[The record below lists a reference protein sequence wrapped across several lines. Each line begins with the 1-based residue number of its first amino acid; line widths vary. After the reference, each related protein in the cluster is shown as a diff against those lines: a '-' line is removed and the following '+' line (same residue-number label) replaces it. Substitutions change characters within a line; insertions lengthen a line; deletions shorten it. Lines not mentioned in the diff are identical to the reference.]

1 MKESTLTYIHTYN
14 CIILYHLQIREW
26 INPGLGQFRDGIAT
40 IDPYCNENDRNARNN
55 RMQILRILKHCVLMW
70 LKYCKNFCKISFIFN
85 VKHTN
90 NQQDVHLPH
99 SSIVDK
105 LKCFDRNLNERC
117 TFLI

>member
-40 IDPYCNENDRNARNN
+40 IDPYCNEKDRNARNN
-55 RMQILRILKHCVLMW
+55 RMQILRILKHCILMW
-70 LKYCKNFCKISFIFN
+70 LKYCKNFCKNSFIFN
-85 VKHTN
+85 VK
-90 NQQDVHLPH
+90 QSV
-99 SSIVDK
+99 
-105 LKCFDRNLNERC
+105 NLRFVKNMEVC